1 MIILI
6 PSYQP
11 DQRLIDL
18 LATFPAGQQ
27 VVVVDDGSGPDYV
40 LWFARAS
47 RMGATVLT
55 HEHNR
60 GKGQALRTGFSW
72 IARHHPGSD
81 VVCADSDGQHTTAD
95 IAAVAARLTD
105 TGADMV
111 LGVRSFT
118 GKVPLRSRFG
128 NAVTRGV
135 FHLATGRAIIDT
147 QTGLRAYPAR
157 MLGWLCTIEGDR
169 FEYELKVLLAA
180 IREQMTIEQ
189 VGIETIY
196 LDENA
201 SSHFRPIQDSWL
213 IYRPL
218 LSFCGSS
225 LLAFTVD
232 FVLLS
237 VFLAMGMGL
246 VASIVSARV
255 LSATMN
261 YLVNRSWVFGNEDP
275 APIRETLPRYV
286 GLAAVL
292 LGGNIVL
299 MNLLTLVTGTLGAKI
314 LTELI
319 LLLISYTV
327 QRLLVFVRARE
338 SHQHPT
344 PRRHDLSQA
353 A

>member
-18 LATFPAGQQ
+18 LASFPTGQR
-27 VVVVDDGSGPDYV
+27 VVVVDDGSGPDYA

-60 GKGQALRTGFSW
+60 GKGQALRTGFRW
-72 IARHHPGSD
+72 IAQHHPGSD

-95 IAAVAARLTD
+95 INAVADRLVTS
-105 TGADMV
+105 GADMV

-118 GKVPLRSRFG
+118 GHVPLRSRFG
-128 NAVTRGV
+128 NAVTRGI
-135 FHLATGRAIIDT
+135 FHVATGRAIVDT

-180 IREQMTIEQ
+180 IRETMTIEQ

-225 LLAFTVD
+225 LLAFTID
-232 FVLLS
+232 FILLS
-237 VFLAMGMGL
+237 AFLAMGMGL
-246 VASIVSARV
+246 VASIVAARV

-261 YLVNRSWVFGNEDP
+261 YLINRSWVFGNDDP
-275 APIRETLPRYV
+275 APIRETLPRYL
-286 GLAAVL
+286 GLAVVL
-292 LGGNIVL
+292 LVGNIGL
-299 MNLLTLVTGTLGAKI
+299 MELLTPVAGTFAAK
-314 LTELI
+314 LATELV
-319 LLLISYTV
+319 LLAISYSV
-327 QRLLVFVRARE
+327 QRVLVFVR
-338 SHQHPT
+338 T
-344 PRRHDLSQA
+344 RHDHPSPAAQPRDLRQA